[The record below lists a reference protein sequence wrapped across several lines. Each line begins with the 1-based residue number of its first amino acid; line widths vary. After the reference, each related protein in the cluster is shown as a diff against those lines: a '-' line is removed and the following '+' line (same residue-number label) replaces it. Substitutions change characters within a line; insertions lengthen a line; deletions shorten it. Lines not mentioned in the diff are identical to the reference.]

1 MITTV
6 FSVIMTLPSKG
17 GRLVEDHG
25 SNIWFHI
32 LEFHGA
38 VEETAEF
45 WGVFLIYSLIAYGA
59 CTLIGYYLRFLGV
72 FYGPLAFYI
81 ALTRGKSF

>member
-1 MITTV
+1 V
-6 FSVIMTLPSKG
+6 
-17 GRLVEDHG
+17 GRTYGFIFLDFMAQWKRLL
-25 SNIWFHI
+25 NF
-32 LEFHGA
+32 GA
-38 VEETAEF
+38 F
-45 WGVFLIYSLIAYGA
+45 FLIYSLIAYGA